1 MYIRA
6 DLGLLRFVPNK
17 AWDRAIFNAMD
28 SHFHDAYLVEIQNL

>member
-17 AWDRAIFNAMD
+17 AWDLGGILRNGFPF
-28 SHFHDAYLVEIQNL
+28 S

>member
-17 AWDRAIFNAMD
+17 AWNRGGILHNGFPF
-28 SHFHDAYLVEIQNL
+28 S